1 MYLGGSRH
9 LGGYMWISWTCLNQK
24 SSPSEANLI
33 SWKCTGAGKG
43 LAPFARRSHIL
54 SRLLSRI
61 ISYSRVRARQGIFY
75 QTMLLLSLS
84 LTLVSRPAR
93 QWGRGFKVTM
103 YLIMMMWWSLQSTHL
118 SIVNIIHMNS
128 DHWPRHDMMRLAL
141 SDYGFR
147 LCRRGEPRV
156 CHSYNHH
163 LLL

>member
-61 ISYSRVRARQGIFY
+61 ISYSRVRARQGIFIKQCFY
-75 QTMLLLSLS
+75 FLFLS
-84 LTLVSRPAR
+84 PWCQDR

-103 YLIMMMWWSLQSTHL
+103 YLIMMMWWSLQSTHI

-147 LCRRGEPRV
+147 LSRRGEPRV